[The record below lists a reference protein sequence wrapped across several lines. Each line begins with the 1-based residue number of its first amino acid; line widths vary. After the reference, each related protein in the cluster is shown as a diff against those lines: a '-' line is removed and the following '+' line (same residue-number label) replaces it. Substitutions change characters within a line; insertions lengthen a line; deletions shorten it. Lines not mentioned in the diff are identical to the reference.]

1 MNDRAPALDRVDHP
15 PAAAATAPR
24 TSLRAIFP
32 TVAAASLGFAIVQLD
47 VTVVNVAIPSL
58 GQAFGS
64 SVHGL
69 QWIVDAYTLSFAALL
84 LTSGTLADRF
94 GSRRLF
100 AYGLALF
107 LLASLGC
114 ALAPSLAALVA
125 ARVAQGVGAAMILPT
140 SLALITHACANDA
153 AARVKAVA
161 WWSATG
167 GAISAA
173 GPTLGGLLIDS
184 LGWRAIFFI
193 NLPICALGLW
203 LTLRHVRDSA
213 AARTRLFDPAGQ
225 IVAVLVLG
233 LLTGGIIRAGA
244 HGISDPYAAG
254 ALLASAALGAL
265 FVAIERR
272 VAAPMLQL
280 ACFRIARVP
289 GVLAIGAITNAAF
302 YGLIFSLSL
311 YFQNARGFTATESGL
326 ALAPL
331 TIIMLANIASARLAV
346 RYGFRATVIVGL
358 AVSLAGYVW
367 LWQTLA
373 AHTPYALLAPGLAAM
388 AVGGGIAIPALTST
402 LLGSVEAGR
411 SGTASAI
418 LNTARQVGA
427 AIGVAALGALV
438 AGQGAAIVAGAAHA
452 FAVAAVLVAICVVLA
467 VRWPRDTPVT
477 GTRA

>member
-1 MNDRAPALDRVDHP
+1 MSDRAPTLDRIDRVP
-15 PAAAATAPR
+15 TAAADSPR

-58 GQAFGS
+58 GHSFGS

-114 ALAPSLAALVA
+114 A
-125 ARVAQGVGAAMILPT
+125 QGVGAAMILPT

-153 AARVKAVA
+153 AARVRAVA

-225 IVAVLVLG
+225 FVAVLVLG

-244 HGISDPYAAG
+244 HGLGDPYAAG
-254 ALLASAALGAL
+254 ALIASAVLGAL
-265 FVAIERR
+265 FVTIERR

-280 ACFRIARVP
+280 ALFQVPRVP
-289 GVLAIGAITNAAF
+289 GVLAIGAVTNAAF
-302 YGLIFSLSL
+302 YGLIFSLSV
-311 YFQNARGFTATESGL
+311 YFQNACGFTATRSC
-326 ALAPL
+326 
-331 TIIMLANIASARLAV
+331 
-346 RYGFRATVIVGL
+346 
-358 AVSLAGYVW
+358 
-367 LWQTLA
+367 
-373 AHTPYALLAPGLAAM
+373 
-388 AVGGGIAIPALTST
+388 
-402 LLGSVEAGR
+402 GR
-411 SGTASAI
+411 STSK
-418 LNTARQVGA
+418 
-427 AIGVAALGALV
+427 
-438 AGQGAAIVAGAAHA
+438 
-452 FAVAAVLVAICVVLA
+452 
-467 VRWPRDTPVT
+467 
-477 GTRA
+477 

>member
-1 MNDRAPALDRVDHP
+1 MSDRAPALERSL
-15 PAAAATAPR
+15 PAGAAPYR

-58 GQAFGS
+58 GHSFGS

-114 ALAPSLAALVA
+114 ALAPSLAALIA

-153 AARVKAVA
+153 AARVRAVA

-193 NLPICALGLW
+193 NLPICAGGLW

-225 IVAVLVLG
+225 IVAVLVLA

-244 HGISDPYAAG
+244 QGIGDPYAAG
-254 ALLASAALGAL
+254 ALAASVVLGAL

-280 ACFRIARVP
+280 AFFRIARVP
-289 GVLAIGAITNAAF
+289 GVLAIGAVTNAAF

-346 RYGFRATVIVGL
+346 RHGFRATVIVGL
-358 AVSLAGYVW
+358 AVSFAGYVW
-367 LWQTLA
+367 LWQTLG

-388 AVGGGIAIPALTST
+388 AIGGGIAIPALTST
-402 LLGSVEAGR
+402 MLGSVEAGR
-411 SGTASAI
+411 SATASAI

-427 AIGVAALGALV
+427 A
-438 AGQGAAIVAGAAHA
+438 
-452 FAVAAVLVAICVVLA
+452 
-467 VRWPRDTPVT
+467 
-477 GTRA
+477 